1 MKFTKIVGFGDSWMW
16 GDELLDPALVD
27 HPHAHPVLMENTEY
41 RESHCFLGLLG
52 QHYGVPTENFGIAGG
67 SLQSTVWNYLWWLD
81 HEPNPKDSLVLVALT
96 TANRH
101 SFYNPNHQMYA
112 NDAPWNRYVHSAW
125 VHSSSGNIKS
135 DWVDMVKKH
144 MTLTDCE
151 RLFDLNYK
159 QTVLFFDG
167 QVSDTAGLIQFNSFD
182 PQKTMHRPTLL
193 WPDLGL
199 QLMFSKLPHRQ
210 HLLAPGGH
218 PNVAGHDWIAELLI
232 PEIDRVILAE

>member
-67 SLQSTVWNYLWWLD
+67 SLQSTIWNYLWWLE
-81 HEPNPKDSLVLVALT
+81 HESNPKDCLVLVALT

-101 SFYNPNHQMYA
+101 TFYNPQHRPYG
-112 NDAPWNRYVHSAW
+112 NDPPWNRYIHSAW
-125 VHSSSGNIKS
+125 VHSGAGNIKNE
-135 DWVDMVKKH
+135 WVDMVKKH

-167 QVSDTAGLIQFNSFD
+167 QVSDTAGLIQFNSFG

-199 QLMFSKLPHRQ
+199 KIMFSKLPHRQ
-210 HLLAPGGH
+210 HLLASGGH

-232 PEIDRVILAE
+232 PEIDRAILAE